1 MNWIGADGP
10 VVYIGLFVVI
20 VICAAVILKGAK
32 LSIAPKILWFVVVA
46 ALSGFGLYELWKDQ
60 STYYSEKLEN
70 LNPDVAALDSNT
82 ELNWLAEAESLLVWS
97 VRHDATC
104 RKVAARANEI
114 CTLEQS
120 QTSDG
125 ALSAVDKE
133 YKAIMQNQCTAHL
146 DRLTGS
152 CRVHLGIE
160 DQ

>member
-1 MNWIGADGP
+1 MNLIGADGP
-10 VVYIGLFVVI
+10 VVYVGLFIVI
-20 VICAAVILKGAK
+20 VICVAVILKGAK
-32 LSIAPKILWFVVVA
+32 LSVVPKILWFVVVA

-60 STYYSEKLEN
+60 SAYYSEKLEN
-70 LNPDVAALDSNT
+70 LNPDVASLDSNT

-120 QTSDG
+120 ATSDG
-125 ALSAVDKE
+125 ALTTVDKE
-133 YKAIMQNQCTAHL
+133 YKEIMQNQCTAHL

-152 CRVHLGIE
+152 CQVHLGIE

>member
-32 LSIAPKILWFVVVA
+32 LSIVPKILWFVVVA

-60 STYYSEKLEN
+60 SVYYSEKLEN
-70 LNPDVAALDSNT
+70 LNPDVASLDSNT

-120 QTSDG
+120 VTSDG
-125 ALSAVDKE
+125 ALSTVDKE
-133 YKAIMQNQCTAHL
+133 YKEIMQNQCTAHL

-152 CRVHLGIE
+152 CQVHLGIGN
-160 DQ
+160 Q

>member
-120 QTSDG
+120 ATSDG
-125 ALSAVDKE
+125 ALTTVDKE
-133 YKAIMQNQCTAHL
+133 YKEIMENQCTAHL

-152 CRVHLGIE
+152 CRVHLGIGN
-160 DQ
+160 Q

>member
-133 YKAIMQNQCTAHL
+133 YKAIMQNQCSGFV

-152 CRVHLGIE
+152 CQVHLGIGN
-160 DQ
+160 Q